1 MPDRLLRLD
10 ERAADVVIPDEAH
23 PQRNIRGVATG
34 EETQEL
40 LEEGIAVM
48 PLPIPPHK
56 DWH

>member
-1 MPDRLLRLD
+1 LWEDFP
-10 ERAADVVIPDEAH
+10 AEAGVSITEV